1 MDCCLRPA
9 TLGLWMPSRSVAPVQ
24 SALDILDT
32 SIKGFPCNCSGKAVS
47 EAIALFK
54 RPSKTRGKLPF
65 LPILNVLCCE
75 QVFGHHVTRWINGS
89 KAGLCARCR
98 QIESTTMA
106 SAVHPDRITEDGA

>member
-1 MDCCLRPA
+1 MWICSYGYVVGSHQDTWQVL
-9 TLGLWMPSRSVAPVQ
+9 LLPV
-24 SALDILDT
+24 
-32 SIKGFPCNCSGKAVS
+32 
-47 EAIALFK
+47 
-54 RPSKTRGKLPF
+54 
-65 LPILNVLCCE
+65 LNVLCSE